1 MQFRV
6 VLHRHVEQSLDQWL
20 TFDGAS
26 QVLSNLLRELRTGAP
41 RARKEDR
48 DKDDPQLFRYQHF
61 LLDGG
66 YTHLLD
72 FAVNDG
78 WEADALHVIG
88 VEHTLGRPLP

>member
-6 VLHRHVEQSLDQWL
+6 VLHRHVEQSVDQWL

-26 QVLSNLLRELRTGAP
+26 RVLSNLLGELRAGGG
-41 RARKEDR
+41 RAREEDR
-48 DKDDPQLFRYQHF
+48 DKDDPQVFHYQHF
-61 LLDGG
+61 LVDGG

-72 FAVNDG
+72 FAVKG

-88 VEHTLGRPLP
+88 VEHMLGRPFP